1 MCFGFDSQGAWVPH
15 SVYWFTWDPHWFMP
29 ADHQDWTGEYFTAKY
44 LNSTIQASDL
54 GACLLEIQDS
64 GIGFQTNSILRSPT
78 TFLLLSWV
86 GSLANIAAPWWL
98 AEVSEPYGEGIK
110 RGEWLWLDGS
120 GLMQPLWAPQPNI
133 YNSGITRG
141 GPEAGGDPNG
151 SITAN
156 RSASHCYQTID
167 NRQPTKPGEWG
178 RNKDTQ
184 DKKA

>member
-1 MCFGFDSQGAWVPH
+1 MAKVLREESGYDW
-15 SVYWFTWDPHWFMP
+15 M
-29 ADHQDWTGEYFTAKY
+29 AD
-44 LNSTIQASDL
+44 
-54 GACLLEIQDS
+54 
-64 GIGFQTNSILRSPT
+64 
-78 TFLLLSWV
+78 
-86 GSLANIAAPWWL
+86 GS
-98 AEVSEPYGEGIK
+98 
-110 RGEWLWLDGS
+110 S

>member
-1 MCFGFDSQGAWVPH
+1 M
-15 SVYWFTWDPHWFMP
+15 
-29 ADHQDWTGEYFTAKY
+29 
-44 LNSTIQASDL
+44 
-54 GACLLEIQDS
+54 
-64 GIGFQTNSILRSPT
+64 
-78 TFLLLSWV
+78 
-86 GSLANIAAPWWL
+86 
-98 AEVSEPYGEGIK
+98 
-110 RGEWLWLDGS
+110 DGS

-156 RSASHCYQTID
+156 RRGSHCYQTID

-184 DKKA
+184 DKKAKLDKILFVLAITLLGKRTHLTSMN